1 MLFEHWIYSTAIA
14 IIAGMIHFRRTGRD
28 YSWIIIASAYAPDI
42 DMFAGAI
49 LDKLGRPFFFEVHP
63 IRHGDFHNI
72 AVLVIYAILAALVL
86 LAIRYRFR
94 ESLLFAGVG
103 FGAHI
108 FEDALIA
115 NPAYAFFWPISDQR
129 SGIGLM
135 EFKPDFIFIIDSSVL
150 LTGLFFLLVC
160 AFIRARYQGYDWV
173 KKDLK
178 ATGIILFAWILMVPA
193 LIAFD
198 GSVPDKIMNTRDGV
212 HLENWIMG
220 NNTSWDTTVYHSIS
234 HSGKVEI
241 TGNESKISGVFRS
254 KEIPVK
260 PNMTYFFSSWG
271 KTNNA
276 NGTNAPAVRIVELN
290 GSKKGIKQTNIIFNK
305 GTNDWAQKN
314 VSFITNSSTS
324 WIYVYANIWK
334 GYGTFW
340 FDDVELYEKG
350 YETNLIPDPGIE
362 NGYVIE
368 ELIEFRKIMSS

>member
-1 MLFEHWIYSTAIA
+1 
-14 IIAGMIHFRRTGRD
+14 
-28 YSWIIIASAYAPDI
+28 
-42 DMFAGAI
+42 
-49 LDKLGRPFFFEVHP
+49 
-63 IRHGDFHNI
+63 
-72 AVLVIYAILAALVL
+72 
-86 LAIRYRFR
+86 
-94 ESLLFAGVG
+94 
-103 FGAHI
+103 
-108 FEDALIA
+108 
-115 NPAYAFFWPISDQR
+115 
-129 SGIGLM
+129 M

-150 LTGLFFLLVC
+150 LTGLFFLLFC
-160 AFIRARYQGYDWV
+160 AFIRARYQGNGWV
-173 KKDLK
+173 KQDLK
-178 ATGIILFAWILMVPA
+178 ATGIILFAWILMIPA
-193 LIAFD
+193 LMAFD

-220 NNTSWDTTVYHSIS
+220 NNTSWDTTVYHSIG

-241 TGNESKISGVFRS
+241 IGNESKISGVFRS

-260 PNMTYFFSSWG
+260 PNMTYLFSYWG

-276 NGTNAPAVRIVELN
+276 NGTNAPAVRIAELN
-290 GSKKGIKQTNIIFNK
+290 GSKKWIKQTNIIFNK

-314 VSFITNSSTS
+314 VSFITNSSTG

-368 ELIEFRKIMSS
+368 ELIELRKIVSS